1 VPRQCRG
8 RSPNGAPL
16 ATTTGCSTRWLEPL
30 VRLREQAPVQ
40 VQPSVREQAQPSE
53 LARVLEQAR
62 LSVLVP
68 VLE

>member
-1 VPRQCRG
+1 
-8 RSPNGAPL
+8 L
-16 ATTTGCSTRWLEPL
+16 LEPL

-62 LSVLVP
+62 LSVLLPVP